1 METTAPV
8 GTTACGRQPRLQ
20 KRSPIQQAGS
30 GGGSCRCS
38 LAETAAAV
46 ARRDYSRR
54 GLSPTASTEK
64 TPGEP
69 PPSGQPSREA
79 SYAEKALGEAAAV
92 EEAAVAN
99 SAAICPP
106 WPSNT
111 PEQGPASS
119 TLCSVKVDG
128 ELTRAS
134 TSRRS

>member
-1 METTAPV
+1 
-8 GTTACGRQPRLQ
+8 
-20 KRSPIQQAGS
+20 
-30 GGGSCRCS
+30 
-38 LAETAAAV
+38 V

-119 TLCSVKVDG
+119 PLCSVKVDG
-128 ELTRAS
+128 EPQRNAVALVLGVADLAEVKPHGASPELHERAV
-134 TSRRS
+134 TQ